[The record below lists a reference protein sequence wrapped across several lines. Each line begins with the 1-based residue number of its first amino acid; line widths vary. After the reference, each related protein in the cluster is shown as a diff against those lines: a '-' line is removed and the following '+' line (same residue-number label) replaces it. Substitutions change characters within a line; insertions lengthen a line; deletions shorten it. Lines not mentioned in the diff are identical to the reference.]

1 MNHGFVFRCETGF
14 DINTITTNQ
23 FHNKKASIHLQDT
36 ITTKA
41 PSKNNVRLLSIVLVS
56 TPMYET
62 KIKNQKEWH
71 RPSNISKIMPVCIT
85 FIKISKIFLSND
97 IIT

>member
-1 MNHGFVFRCETGF
+1 VSRWETGF
-14 DINTITTNQ
+14 DINTTKTTQ
-23 FHNKKASIHLQDT
+23 LHSKQTSSHLQDT

-41 PSKNNVRLLSIVLVS
+41 PSKNNVHLLSIVLVS
-56 TPMYET
+56 TPMNET